1 MWLNASVVDNDAIL
15 EDVDTVVVV
24 ADVVVASVVVV
35 VSGRVVVDASSFNA
49 RGVVVKTK
57 AVITSL
63 FLLCLA

>member
-1 MWLNASVVDNDAIL
+1 MHQFVDNDAIL

-24 ADVVVASVVVV
+24 EDVVVASVVVV

-57 AVITSL
+57 L
-63 FLLCLA
+63 LLHHCFLLCLA